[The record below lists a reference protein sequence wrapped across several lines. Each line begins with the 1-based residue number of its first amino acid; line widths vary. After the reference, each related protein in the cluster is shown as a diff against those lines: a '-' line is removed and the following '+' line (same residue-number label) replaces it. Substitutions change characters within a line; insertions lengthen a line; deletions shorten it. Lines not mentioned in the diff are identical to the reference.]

1 MATFEELKLVQQSH
15 QNFEGLRKDMR
26 GNAQGYLDAL
36 SQGRSVAAVAEVFS
50 RNTAEYLRRLNWAI
64 TAWND
69 LVIRAKIQNGLTAWS
84 LQQSELTGFY
94 TEMKTA
100 ADAEQA
106 AVTAGLDTVLKIQ
119 TAANATL
126 AAVAAHSSIWPGG

>member
-26 GNAQGYLDAL
+26 ANAQGYLAAL
-36 SQGRSVAAVAEVFS
+36 SQGKTVAVVAAVFS
-50 RNTAEYLRRLNWAI
+50 RNTTEYLRRLDWAI

-69 LVIRAKIQNGLTAWS
+69 LAIRAKIQSGLAAWS
-84 LQQSELTGFY
+84 LQQAELTGFY
-94 TEMKTA
+94 TEMKAA
-100 ADAEQA
+100 ADAEQV
-106 AVTAGLDTVLKIQ
+106 AVTAGLDTALKIQ

-126 AAVAAHSSIWPGG
+126 AAVVAHTSIWPE